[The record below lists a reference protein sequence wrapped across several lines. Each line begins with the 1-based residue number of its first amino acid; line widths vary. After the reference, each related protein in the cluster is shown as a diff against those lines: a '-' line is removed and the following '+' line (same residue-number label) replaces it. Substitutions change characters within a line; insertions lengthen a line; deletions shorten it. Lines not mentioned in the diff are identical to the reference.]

1 MYSIRKL
8 ARLMHFNMVDNKL
21 VWDIMVT
28 GRKKSF
34 LLSTKDQVK
43 IEKYIKDFEKLK
55 NELAE

>member
-1 MYSIRKL
+1 
-8 ARLMHFNMVDNKL
+8 
-21 VWDIMVT
+21 MVT

-43 IEKYIKDFEKLK
+43 IDKYIKDFEKLK